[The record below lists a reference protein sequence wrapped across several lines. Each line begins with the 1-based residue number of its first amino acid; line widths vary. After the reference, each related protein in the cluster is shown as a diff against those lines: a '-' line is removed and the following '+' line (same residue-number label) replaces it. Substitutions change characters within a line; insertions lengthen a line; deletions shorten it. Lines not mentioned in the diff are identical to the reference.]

1 MTNTYSWRII
11 KVKFRRL
18 FLSKNKMIKLLI
30 FLVSLT
36 LKKEAL
42 KLFENCTQIVD
53 RIKDR
58 KYKRGDIIEMVYY
71 YNDYCADLD

>member
-1 MTNTYSWRII
+1 MENNQSKISETIFI
-11 KVKFRRL
+11 KK
-18 FLSKNKMIKLLI
+18 
-30 FLVSLT
+30 
-36 LKKEAL
+36 
-42 KLFENCTQIVD
+42 QIVD